1 MVDTLLIQTLEFT
14 TVTTWLKYFLVA
26 SYIIGFVFML
36 YVRSVID
43 ETPIRN
49 RSNTVKNGVLFLI
62 WALSPAVLVGLIS
75 VTLKTLFSNGK

>member
-1 MVDTLLIQTLEFT
+1 MADTLLIQTLAFT
-14 TVTTWLKYFLVA
+14 TVTIWLKYFLIA
-26 SYIIGFVFML
+26 SYTLGFIFML

-43 ETPIRN
+43 ETKIKN

-75 VTLKTLFSNGK
+75 VTLKTLFGNGK